1 MNAVNEFWQQ
11 SQASSGPPENVVEGL
26 PSRVREDRVIVFND
40 KEEAS
45 TKEEETKEVEE
56 DDEVRDRDC
65 TLFPGSRAEGV
76 G

>member
-1 MNAVNEFWQQ
+1 MNAVNELWQQ
-11 SQASSGPPENVVEGL
+11 SQASSGHPENVVEGL
-26 PSRVREDRVIVFND
+26 PSRVREDRVIVVND

-76 G
+76 E